1 MPSKTRAALLL
12 VGLFLLGGVAGGV
25 AHRIYLNHIASA
37 QSPRPRIPNSHDIT
51 EEMAQSLNLD
61 TQQKEQLKVIIQQSR
76 EHYGAL
82 SRQFRPQYEKIRED
96 TNAAI
101 RTILRPDQLRRF
113 EDTLKKMDIRHQARP
128 HEPPP
133 TSNQIEK

>member
-1 MPSKTRAALLL
+1 MPSRTRAALLL
-12 VGLFLLGGVAGGV
+12 VGVFLLGSLAGGV
-25 AHRIYLNHIASA
+25 LHHIYLNHIAA
-37 QSPRPRIPNSHDIT
+37 VQPPRPRVPNSHDIT
-51 EEMAQSLNLD
+51 EEMAQSLDLD
-61 TQQKEQLKVIIQQSR
+61 AQQKEQLRVIVQQSR

-101 RTILRPDQLRRF
+101 RKILRPDQLQHF
-113 EDTLKKMDIRHQARP
+113 EDTLKKMDMRHQARP

-133 TSNQIEK
+133 APNQIAK

>member
-1 MPSKTRAALLL
+1 MPSRTRAALLL
-12 VGLFLLGGVAGGV
+12 VGVFLLGGVAGGV
-25 AHRIYLNHIASA
+25 LHHIYLNYVASV
-37 QSPRPRIPNSHDIT
+37 QPPRPRIPNSHDIT

-61 TQQKEQLKVIIQQSR
+61 AQQKEQLRLIVQQSR

-101 RTILRPDQLRRF
+101 RAILRPDQLQHF
-113 EDTLKKMDIRHQARP
+113 EDTLKKMDMRRQARP
-128 HEPPP
+128 HELPP
-133 TSNQIEK
+133 TSNQIAK